1 MVSGIPIIRGG
12 RFRRDQRQMEEE
24 EEMWFNE
31 EEDLEELETYNSVMK
46 CKSIYRVTSMID
58 YWRSGN
64 INEEHYCC
72 SF

>member
-1 MVSGIPIIRGG
+1 MHQIFFSGIPIIRGG

-46 CKSIYRVTSMID
+46 CKFM
-58 YWRSGN
+58 
-64 INEEHYCC
+64 
-72 SF
+72 

>member
-1 MVSGIPIIRGG
+1 MLLFFFIIFDIKFLFTQHIFSGIPIIRGN

-46 CKSIYRVTSMID
+46 C
-58 YWRSGN
+58 
-64 INEEHYCC
+64 E
-72 SF
+72 